1 MPEKVSWERR
11 GSGRANQAPTWADA
25 MAGLR
30 AEYLHDSE
38 AKLEAI
44 ALLIEAL
51 EGSGRE
57 GLSELQTRFH
67 GLKGSGLTYGFPRVS
82 FLGARG
88 EEACRIAAKRGSPVL
103 ASDLAECRAVLQS
116 LRREFAPAPFRAV
129 EAMGASLAL

>member
-1 MPEKVSWERR
+1 
-11 GSGRANQAPTWADA
+11 

-30 AEYLHDSE
+30 AEYLGDSE

-57 GLSELQTRFH
+57 GLAELQRRFH
-67 GLKGSGLTYGFPRVS
+67 GLSGSGLTYGFPRVS

-88 EEACRIAAKRGSPVL
+88 EQACRTAAKRGGTLL
-103 ASDLAECRAVLQS
+103 AGDLAECRAVLQS
-116 LRREFAPAPFRAV
+116 LHREFAPYPPVRSAQA
-129 EAMGASLAL
+129 AGASSTL